1 MAKSFEKQVVEMTEQ
16 KESQLNAKRAGKSN
30 AASQE
35 VASNQIEKLGVN
47 TPKSVREFYAK
58 EQKENALSIAESVVS
73 NFIALFP
80 DVYKYTFEEAKG
92 ITKNFNLYC
101 TTSEESYK
109 DIMTIGEK
117 SIYLRE
123 ITPDTPDVILRSF
136 ESCKIYFEALRIEK
150 AKKERENAKTMA
162 NLEITA
168 KFLNMS
174 VSELLAMKRKKEE
187 ANTESGLVL
196 VHSSEWEIEN

>member
-1 MAKSFEKQVVEMTEQ
+1 MAKSFEKQVEEITLQ
-16 KESQLNAKRAGKSN
+16 KESQLNAKRVGKSN

-73 NFIALFP
+73 NFVALFP
-80 DVYKYTFEEAKG
+80 DVYKYSFEEAKG
-92 ITKNFNLYC
+92 ITKGFKLFC
-101 TTSEESYK
+101 TTSEENHK
-109 DIMTIGEK
+109 EVMTVGEK

-123 ITPDTPDVILRSF
+123 ITPDTPDAILRSF

-150 AKKERENAKTMA
+150 AKKERAR
-162 NLEITA
+162 A
-168 KFLNMS
+168 KFDETIRLAAETLGVS
-174 VSELLAMKRKKEE
+174 VDELLKLKAK
-187 ANTESGLVL
+187 
-196 VHSSEWEIEN
+196 